1 MVIIFDGVCNL
12 CNGAVNFIID
22 RDKKNIFKFASLQ
35 SAFGQNLL
43 KEKNMNSTDFNT
55 IVLLKN
61 NKIYTKSTAIFEI
74 FKELGFPYSMLS
86 IFNIFPLFLTN
97 KAYDF
102 VAKNRYKFFGK
113 RESCRIP
120 TKELLDRFM

>member
-43 KEKNMNSTDFNT
+43 KGKNMNSTDFNT

-74 FKELGFPYSMLS
+74 FKEFGFPYSMLS

-97 KAYDF
+97 
-102 VAKNRYKFFGK
+102 
-113 RESCRIP
+113 
-120 TKELLDRFM
+120 